1 MRLYISRG
9 WGSLSAIL
17 EKKYGN
23 QDWFNRIKFYLN
35 DRHYHIQ
42 ERLLTSFRYVELN
55 PKNALSFSYEYSSL
69 LRDIGGV
76 FGSFLDKFIR
86 SASPSPSTKGE
97 LNINNYLEFLD
108 SEVDGIEEIC
118 AEMEAEYDQRYLF
131 PFQGIGKSIP
141 NWWKAYNNV
150 KHTDIEK
157 LQDGCL
163 TNVLYGFASLS
174 ILENLVDA
182 SAYNRI
188 FQIGVH
194 HDFTVDKTIL
204 WNNYVF
210 PLC

>member
-1 MRLYISRG
+1 MGLHISRG
-9 WGSLSAIL
+9 WRSLGAIL

-23 QDWFNRIKFYLN
+23 QDWFNRIKFYLI
-35 DRHYHIQ
+35 DRHYHVQ
-42 ERLLTSFRYVELN
+42 ERLLTSFRYVELD

-69 LRDIGGV
+69 LRDIGGM

-86 SASPSPSTKGE
+86 SASPSTKGK

-108 SEVDGIEEIC
+108 SEVDDIEKIC
-118 AEMEAEYDQRYLF
+118 AEMEADYDRRYLF
-131 PFQGIGKSIP
+131 PFHGIGKSIP

-157 LQDGCL
+157 LQDGGL

-182 SAYNRI
+182 RAHNKIFRI
-188 FQIGVH
+188 GLHQ
-194 HDFTVDKTIL
+194 DFTVDETIL

-210 PLC
+210 PLG